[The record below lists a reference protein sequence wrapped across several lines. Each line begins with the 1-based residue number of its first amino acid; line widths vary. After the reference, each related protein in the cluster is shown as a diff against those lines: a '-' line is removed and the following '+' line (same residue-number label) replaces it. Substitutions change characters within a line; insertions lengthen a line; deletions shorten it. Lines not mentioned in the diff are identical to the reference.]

1 MEEKANSLR
10 QELEDTKGQ
19 EKVWAAKIE
28 ALRKKTWEN
37 TKELEEEEEVEKEGM
52 EVEKETE
59 EMEVEKE
66 KETDPLKRVIPDVSD
81 ERLAQVDK
89 ARVERNIIRLEAERE
104 NLKRNVN
111 LSTIAEWACGR
122 ER

>member
-1 MEEKANSLR
+1 
-10 QELEDTKGQ
+10 
-19 EKVWAAKIE
+19 
-28 ALRKKTWEN
+28 
-37 TKELEEEEEVEKEGM
+37 M

-111 LSTIAEWACGR
+111 LSTIAEWAWA
-122 ER
+122 

>member
-1 MEEKANSLR
+1 M
-10 QELEDTKGQ
+10 
-19 EKVWAAKIE
+19 
-28 ALRKKTWEN
+28 
-37 TKELEEEEEVEKEGM
+37 
-52 EVEKETE
+52 
-59 EMEVEKE
+59 
-66 KETDPLKRVIPDVSD
+66 IPDVSD

>member
-1 MEEKANSLR
+1 M
-10 QELEDTKGQ
+10 
-19 EKVWAAKIE
+19 
-28 ALRKKTWEN
+28 
-37 TKELEEEEEVEKEGM
+37 EVEKEGM

-59 EMEVEKE
+59 EMEV
-66 KETDPLKRVIPDVSD
+66 ETDPLKRVIPDVSD

-111 LSTIAEWACGR
+111 LSTIAEWAWA
-122 ER
+122 